1 MSPQLLAKEKTDIDI
16 LTVAFRDFT
25 QATQSLKASYQ
36 VVKSQVTRLNKEL
49 AEANEKLNQKVREL
63 SRTRNYLNNTLDSM
77 INGVIGIDLQERIT
91 IFNQAAEI
99 ITSYE
104 AEEVVG
110 LAYQKIFTHKNQ
122 FFTSLL
128 RKTLQERRALVEE
141 RIFHRFNERVP
152 LEIITNPV
160 QDREGKIEG
169 VLAVFRDI
177 SLVRKLQ
184 EEIRDKEGLAMT
196 GEMAASVAH
205 EIRNPLSGIE
215 GFALL
220 LKDALKEKKQKEWAD
235 NIIVGARNL
244 DNLVTNLLNFARPL
258 RPDFQEIELAKIIE
272 DVLPF
277 AFQEAEKK
285 KMSLEVVKRFIAQKA
300 KIKGDSDLLKQAFLN
315 FILNSIQA
323 MADEGRLTITIKQ
336 TNFSH
341 INKFSRERKGGCL
354 LTKFPRQVL
363 IEFSD
368 TGCGISAEEKKRI
381 FRPFYTT
388 KKKGYGLGM
397 AITRRIIQSHEG
409 IIQVESEKG
418 KGTTFTV
425 IFPLKE
431 AED

>member
-1 MSPQLLAKEKTDIDI
+1 MSPQLLNKKRTDIDT

-25 QATQSLKASYQ
+25 QATQSLKTSYQ

-49 AEANEKLNQKVREL
+49 AEVNEELNQKVREL
-63 SRTRNYLNNTLDSM
+63 SRTRNYLNNTLNSM
-77 INGVIGIDLQERIT
+77 MNGVIGIDLQERIT
-91 IFNQAAEI
+91 IFNHTAEI

-104 AEEVVG
+104 AEKVVG
-110 LAYQKIFTHKNQ
+110 LSYQKIFRDKNQ
-122 FFTSLL
+122 FFTSLFK
-128 RKTLQERRALVEE
+128 KTLQERRAVIEE
-141 RIFHRFNERVP
+141 RTFHRFNKRVP
-152 LEIITNPV
+152 LEIMTNPV

-177 SLVRKLQ
+177 SLVKELQ
-184 EEIRDKEGLAMT
+184 EEIRHKEGLAVT

-220 LKDALKEKKQKEWAD
+220 LKDALKEKKQREWAD
-235 NIIVGARNL
+235 NIIQGARNL

-258 RPDFQEIELAKIIE
+258 MPDFREIELAKIIE
-272 DVLPF
+272 DILPF
-277 AFQEAEKK
+277 AFQEAQKNK
-285 KMSLEVVKRFIAQKA
+285 IDLEVVKRFIAQNA
-300 KIKGDSDLLKQAFLN
+300 KIKGDADLLKQAFLN
-315 FILNSIQA
+315 FMLNSIQA
-323 MADEGRLTITIKQ
+323 MADAGTLTITIKQ
-336 TNFSH
+336 TNFSYVD
-341 INKFSRERKGGCL
+341 KLSTERKSGCL

-363 IEFSD
+363 IEFAD
-368 TGCGISAEEKKRI
+368 TGCGISPEEKKRI

-397 AITRRIIQSHEG
+397 AITRRIIQSHAG

-418 KGTTFTV
+418 KGTTFSV

>member
-1 MSPQLLAKEKTDIDI
+1 MSPQLLNKEKTDIDI

-36 VVKSQVTRLNKEL
+36 VVKSQVARLNEEL
-49 AEANEKLNQKVREL
+49 AEVNEELNQKIREL
-63 SRTRNYLNNTLDSM
+63 SRTRNYLNNTLNSM
-77 INGVIGIDLQERIT
+77 MNGLIGIDLQEKIT

-99 ITSYE
+99 ITSYK
-104 AEEVVG
+104 AEKVVG
-110 LAYQKIFTHKNQ
+110 LPHQNIFTHKNQ
-122 FFTSLL
+122 FFTSLFK
-128 RKTLQERRALVEE
+128 KTLQERKSLIEE
-141 RIFHRFNERVP
+141 RIFYRFNQRVP

-169 VLAVFRDI
+169 VLAVFRDL
-177 SLVRKLQ
+177 SLVKKLQ
-184 EEIRDKEGLAMT
+184 EEIRDKEGLAVT

-220 LKDALKEKKQKEWAD
+220 LKDALREKKQKEWAD
-235 NIIVGARNL
+235 NIIEGARNL
-244 DNLVTNLLNFARPL
+244 DNLVTNLLNFARPV
-258 RPDFQEIELAKIIE
+258 RPDFQEIEPARIIE
-272 DVLPF
+272 DILPF

-285 KMSLEVVKRFIAQKA
+285 KIDLKVVKRFIAQEIR
-300 KIKGDSDLLKQAFLN
+300 IKGDADLLKQAFLN
-315 FILNSIQA
+315 FMLNSIQA
-323 MADEGRLTITIKQ
+323 MVNKGRLTITIKQ
-336 TNFSH
+336 TNFSC
-341 INKFSRERKGGCL
+341 INEFLREGKGDYL
-354 LTKFPRQVL
+354 LTKSSRQIL

-368 TGCGISAEEKKRI
+368 TGCGISPEEKKKI

-397 AITRRIIQSHEG
+397 SITRRIIQSHAG
-409 IIQVESEKG
+409 TVQVESEKG

-425 IFPLKE
+425 IFPLPE

>member
-25 QATQSLKASYQ
+25 QATQSLKESYQ
-36 VVKSQVTRLNKEL
+36 VVKSQVARLNKEL
-49 AEANEKLNQKVREL
+49 AEVNEELNQKIREL

-99 ITSYE
+99 ITNYKV
-104 AEEVVG
+104 EEVVG
-110 LAYQKIFTHKNQ
+110 LAYQKIFRDKNQ
-122 FFTSLL
+122 FFTSLFK
-128 RKTLQERRALVEE
+128 KTLQERTSLVEE
-141 RIFHRFNERVP
+141 RIFHRFNKRIP

-160 QDREGKIEG
+160 QNREGRIEG
-169 VLAVFRDI
+169 VLAVFRDV
-177 SLVRKLQ
+177 SLVKKLQ

-235 NIIVGARNL
+235 NIIEGARNL

-272 DVLPF
+272 DILPF
-277 AFQEAEKK
+277 VFQEAKKK
-285 KMSLEVVKRFIAQKA
+285 KMGLEVVKRFIAQKA

-315 FILNSIQA
+315 FMLNSVQA
-323 MADEGRLTITIKQ
+323 MVDKGRLTITMRQ
-336 TNFSH
+336 TNFSYA
-341 INKFSRERKGGCL
+341 NKFSRERKGDYL

-368 TGCGISAEEKKRI
+368 TGCGISPEEKKRI

-418 KGTTFTV
+418 EGTTFTV